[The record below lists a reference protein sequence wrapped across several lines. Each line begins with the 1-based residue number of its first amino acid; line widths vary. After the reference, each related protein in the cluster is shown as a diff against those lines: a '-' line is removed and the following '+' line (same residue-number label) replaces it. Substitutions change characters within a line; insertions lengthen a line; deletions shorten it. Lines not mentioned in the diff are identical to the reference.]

1 MAALRI
7 RLVVTA
13 VAAVTFS
20 GGLSGAD
27 VPWTF
32 IGDDT
37 REPASAMSSANV
49 VASFVSWTMDEMTE
63 TSPAVPFSSCK
74 PGTVLVIR

>member
-1 MAALRI
+1 MVALRI

-13 VAAVTFS
+13 VAVVAFS

-37 REPASAMSSANV
+37 REPASAVSSAAV
-49 VASFVSWTMDEMTE
+49 ETFVSWTMDEMTE